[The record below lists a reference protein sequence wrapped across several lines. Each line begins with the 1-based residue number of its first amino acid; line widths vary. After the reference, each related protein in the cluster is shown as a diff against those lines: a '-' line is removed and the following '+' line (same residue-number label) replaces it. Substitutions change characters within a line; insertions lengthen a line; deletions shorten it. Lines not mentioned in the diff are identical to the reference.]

1 MNLWDKSANRITQP
15 ADSNF
20 HHFQKRCTKIHKNKA
35 LEERH
40 FIYTYGYADEYIN
53 KWTVQDN

>member
-15 ADSNF
+15 ADSSF

-35 LEERH
+35 PEERY
-40 FIYTYGYADEYIN
+40 FIYTYGYADE
-53 KWTVQDN
+53 

>member
-20 HHFQKRCTKIHKNKA
+20 HHFQKRYLGKHKNKA
-35 LEERH
+35 AEERH
-40 FIYTYGYADEYIN
+40 FICTYGYADE
-53 KWTVQDN
+53 